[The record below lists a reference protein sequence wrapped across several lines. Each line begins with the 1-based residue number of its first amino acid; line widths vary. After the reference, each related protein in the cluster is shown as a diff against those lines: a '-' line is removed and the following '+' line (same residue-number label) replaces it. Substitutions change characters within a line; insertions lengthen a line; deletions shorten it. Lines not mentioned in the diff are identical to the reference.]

1 MSFPFIVDI
10 GMRMLVPRE
19 LYRAQGF
26 PENYEIERGN
36 NSEIFSQSL
45 QVLCCGNSVSPP
57 VPAALVSG
65 NCGHLALQREAA
77 E

>member
-1 MSFPFIVDI
+1 MSFPLIVDI

-26 PENYEIERGN
+26 AENYEIERGIN
-36 NSEIFSQSL
+36 GEIFSKSV
-45 QVLCCGNSVSPP
+45 QVSCCGNSVSPP
-57 VPAALVSG
+57 VAAALVG
-65 NCGHLALQREAA
+65 ANCGHLALQRKAA